1 MKLTPLILLLLT
13 YSPPVDTSVSYQPNE
28 PRRSSLTL
36 ALSKVAVLPF
46 ALLLQRFPIAKALSL
61 IIFLWGVTVILTVVV
76 KDYKGLIVQRVFLG
90 LLESC
95 VSPGFVLVTGMWYKK
110 VSCDIPPERVQ
121 ASDRRSEARGYEA
134 SEVVEGGGG

>member
-1 MKLTPLILLLLT
+1 MSLPF
-13 YSPPVDTSVSYQPNE
+13 SYIGELSSGE
-28 PRRSSLTL
+28 PRRSSFPQANLGSLT
-36 ALSKVAVLPF
+36 VAVLPF
-46 ALLLQRFPIAKALSL
+46 AILLQRFPIAKALSL

-110 VSCDIPPERVQ
+110 VRL
-121 ASDRRSEARGYEA
+121 GG
-134 SEVVEGGGG
+134 EGLFSGTEFR